1 MSRRPARPASA
12 ALAAALSPAPAGVL
26 GSALAALLA
35 ALLVAA
41 ALALVISQYRSRQL
55 FAELELAQQDAK
67 ALAAEGA
74 RLRADLGRAA
84 QPATVEA
91 VARRLGMRAINPD
104 RVVMLPARAASAGGA
119 APVTAGSGRAGQP

>member
-1 MSRRPARPASA
+1 MSRRTRRPASA
-12 ALAAALSPAPAGVL
+12 ALAAALPRAPAGAL
-26 GSALAALLA
+26 SSALAALLA

-55 FAELELAQQDAK
+55 FAEIELAQQESK
-67 ALAAEGA
+67 SLIAEGA
-74 RLRADLGRAA
+74 RLRAELGRAA

-104 RVVMLPARAASAGGA
+104 HVVVLPERGA
-119 APVTAGSGRAGQP
+119 AAFTAARVAADNGNTGQP

>member
-1 MSRRPARPASA
+1 MSQRIRRPASA
-12 ALAAALSPAPAGVL
+12 ALAAALAPGPASVFTA
-26 GSALAALLA
+26 ALSALLA

-55 FAELELAQQDAK
+55 FAELELAQQETKTLD
-67 ALAAEGA
+67 AEGA
-74 RLRADLGRAA
+74 RLRAELGRAA

-104 RVVMLPARAASAGGA
+104 RVVMLPSRGAGA
-119 APVTAGSGRAGQP
+119 AAQPDDAPAGQP

>member
-1 MSRRPARPASA
+1 MSARAGRRSASY
-12 ALAAALSPAPAGVL
+12 LPAALSPAWSFAL
-26 GSALAALLA
+26 SSTLAALSA

-55 FAELELAQQDAK
+55 FAELEVAQQESK
-67 ALAAEGA
+67 ALTAEGA

-91 VARRLGMRAINPD
+91 VARRLGMRVINPD
-104 RVVMLPARAASAGGA
+104 RVVMLPATGAADAGGA
-119 APVTAGSGRAGQP
+119 RAGRP

>member
-1 MSRRPARPASA
+1 MIGRKRRPASA
-12 ALAAALSPAPAGVL
+12 AHAAALSTAPAGVL
-26 GSALAALLA
+26 SSALTALLA
-35 ALLVAA
+35 ALLVGA

-55 FAELELAQQDAK
+55 FAELELAQQEAK
-67 ALAAEGA
+67 ALTADGA

-104 RVVMLPARAASAGGA
+104 RVVMLPARSGA
-119 APVTAGSGRAGQP
+119 AGAVVPLPADSGHAGQR

>member
-1 MSRRPARPASA
+1 MSKGVRRAGPA
-12 ALAAALSPAPAGVL
+12 ALAAALSPGPASVVTT
-26 GSALAALLA
+26 ALSALLA

-55 FAELELAQQDAK
+55 FAELELAQQETKTLD
-67 ALAAEGA
+67 AEGA

-104 RVVMLPARAASAGGA
+104 RVVMLPARGA
-119 APVTAGSGRAGQP
+119 ADADASDDGPAGQP

>member
-1 MSRRPARPASA
+1 MSSRSHRRDLPAAPS
-12 ALAAALSPAPAGVL
+12 ALS
-26 GSALAALLA
+26 SALSSSVAALLA

-55 FAELELAQQDAK
+55 FAELEVAQQDAK
-67 ALAAEGA
+67 ALTAEGA

-91 VARRLGMRAINPD
+91 VARRLGMRPINPD
-104 RVVMLPARAASAGGA
+104 RVVMLPTPTSAAA
-119 APVTAGSGRAGQP
+119 AAVPLDARAGQP

>member
-1 MSRRPARPASA
+1 MSARAGRRSASY
-12 ALAAALSPAPAGVL
+12 LPAALSPAWSFAL
-26 GSALAALLA
+26 SSSLAALSA

-55 FAELELAQQDAK
+55 FAELEVAQQESK
-67 ALAAEGA
+67 ALTAEGA

-91 VARRLGMRAINPD
+91 VARRLGMRVINPD
-104 RVVMLPARAASAGGA
+104 RVVMLPATGAADAGGA
-119 APVTAGSGRAGQP
+119 RAGRP